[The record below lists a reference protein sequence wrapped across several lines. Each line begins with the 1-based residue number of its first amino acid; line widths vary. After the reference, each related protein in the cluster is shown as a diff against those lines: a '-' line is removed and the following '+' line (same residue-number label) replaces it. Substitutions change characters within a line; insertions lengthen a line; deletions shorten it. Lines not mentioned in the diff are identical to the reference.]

1 MVNATF
7 WCRRGPNEPM
17 STPTRAVMD
26 LGRLGWRAAALAW
39 LTACLLC
46 PLAARADGMQAL
58 QDFLQHST
66 SGRADFVQKVT
77 APPRA
82 GHPPRVKTSRGNLAY
97 QRPDRFRLDYVS
109 PDEQTLLADGR
120 QFWHLDVDLRQVSV
134 RSQKAV
140 LAQAPAALILTA
152 TDVRT
157 LQAAF
162 DLRPMPDA
170 DGLSWVEVN
179 PKVTDG
185 TLRQLRVGLRGAGK
199 QAQVVVLE
207 FSDGFGQTSRLEL
220 SGFASNPTLPA
231 STFVLN
237 PPPGYQVLRP

>member
-1 MVNATF
+1 
-7 WCRRGPNEPM
+7 M
-17 STPTRAVMD
+17 STPTCAVMD
-26 LGRLGWRAAALAW
+26 LIRLGWRAVALAGFS
-39 LTACLLC
+39 ACLLC
-46 PLAARADGMQAL
+46 PAVARADGMQAL

-97 QRPDRFRLDYVS
+97 QRPDQFRLDYVS

-152 TDVRT
+152 SDVRA

-162 DLRPMPDA
+162 ELRNLPDA
-170 DGLSWVEVN
+170 DGLSWVEVT
-179 PKVTDG
+179 PKVIDG
-185 TLRQLRVGLRGAGK
+185 TLRQLRVGLRGTGK
-199 QAQVVVLE
+199 QAQVAVLE

-231 STFVLN
+231 STFVFK
-237 PPPGYQVLRP
+237 PPTGYQVLRP

>member
-1 MVNATF
+1 MSPQPRAF
-7 WCRRGPNEPM
+7 SDIGRRVW
-17 STPTRAVMD
+17 RA
-26 LGRLGWRAAALAW
+26 LRLAGLGWV
-39 LTACLLC
+39 LLGHFS
-46 PLAARADGMQAL
+46 ARADGMQAL

-82 GHPPRVKTSRGNLAY
+82 GQSPRVKTSRGSLAY

-109 PDEQTLLADGR
+109 PDEQTLLADGQ

-152 TDVRT
+152 SDLRA
-157 LQAAF
+157 LQVAF
-162 DLRPMPDA
+162 DLRALPDA

-179 PKVTDG
+179 PKVVDG
-185 TLRQLRVGLRGAGK
+185 TLRQLRVGVRGLGK
-199 QAQVVVLE
+199 QAQVAVLE
-207 FSDGFGQTSRLEL
+207 FTDGFGQTSRLEL
-220 SGFASNPTLPA
+220 SGFVSGPALPNA
-231 STFVLN
+231 TFVLK

>member
-1 MVNATF
+1 
-7 WCRRGPNEPM
+7 M
-17 STPTRAVMD
+17 STPTCAVMD
-26 LGRLGWRAAALAW
+26 LIRLGWRAVALAGFSV
-39 LTACLLC
+39 CLLC
-46 PLAARADGMQAL
+46 PAVARADGMQAL

-97 QRPDRFRLDYVS
+97 QRPDQFRLDYVS

-152 TDVRT
+152 SDVRA

-162 DLRPMPDA
+162 ELRNLPDA
-170 DGLSWVEVN
+170 DGLSWVEVT
-179 PKVTDG
+179 PKVSDG
-185 TLRQLRVGLRGAGK
+185 TLRQLRVGLRGTGK
-199 QAQVVVLE
+199 QAQVAVLE

-231 STFVLN
+231 STFVLK
-237 PPPGYQVLRP
+237 PPAGYQVLRP